1 VNNLLGWVT
10 TTRKLFFPQDLDTLA
25 KGTRL
30 SFTLARAATVTWTI
44 RNSAGT
50 AVATLVDNGPLP
62 AGVSTRMF
70 YGKRPDGTMLPAG
83 KYTSHVAATDGTVS
97 SSQAVAFEMNAFN
110 LRPSTTTPAR
120 GRSISITAISA
131 EALSTTPRLYITQPG
146 KATWSVAMRKIGT
159 LTYKATVTLKTG
171 GSAGKVTFRVSAKD
185 SGGRSQKTSLGLA
198 LR

>member
-1 VNNLLGWVT
+1 
-10 TTRKLFFPQDLDTLA
+10 
-25 KGTRL
+25 
-30 SFTLARAATVTWTI
+30 VTWTI

-50 AVATLVDNGPLP
+50 VVATLVDNGAL
-62 AGVSTRMF
+62 AGGVTTRMF

-83 KYTSHVAATDGTVS
+83 KYTSYLAATDGTFS

-110 LRPSTTTPAR
+110 LRPSTSTPAR
-120 GRSISITAISA
+120 GRAISITATSA

-146 KATWSVAMRKIGT
+146 KATWSVAMRKTAT

-171 GSAGKVTFRVSAKD
+171 GSAGKVTFKVAAKD